1 MLKSLLISALSACL
15 AVWATLQYQQRVLDP
30 PRPSFED
37 TKIHTDDDGS
47 INEGDP
53 QLLQQQRQQQQQ
65 QQQQQEQQQE
75 HHSSN
80 DDISASIDLAQA
92 LGLGRVLLARG
103 EPEESALAFR
113 VAAAAAAGTSQ
124 NHHHA
129 EAKHGL
135 GLALGAAGRPDEA
148 LEACQ
153 EAERLDPEL
162 AVASAC
168 VGALLTESE
177 DIAGALKALRSAA
190 EKVEKGGATRAA
202 AEGGGIHGRLGAALL
217 AAGKVD
223 EAIPAL
229 VRALEGKA
237 RDHHAAYNLGV
248 AWQSKVR
255 WSWYSYSSNT
265 FLVSYTSR

>member
-30 PRPSFED
+30 PRPSPLASKD
-37 TKIHTDDDGS
+37 HTNLAAATDDGS
-47 INEGDP
+47 NSEADP
-53 QLLQQQRQQQQQ
+53 KLLKQQEAQQQD
-65 QQQQQEQQQE
+65 QQQEQQ
-75 HHSSN
+75 HSSS
-80 DDISASIDLAQA
+80 DVIPTSIDLAQA

-113 VAAAAAAGTSQ
+113 VAATAAAAAAAGTNQ
-124 NHHHA
+124 RYYHA

-135 GLALGAAGRPDEA
+135 GLALRAAGRPDEA
-148 LEACQ
+148 LEACR

-177 DIAGALKALRSAA
+177 DIVGALKALRSAA
-190 EKVEKGGATRAA
+190 EKVERGGASR
-202 AEGGGIHGRLGAALL
+202 EGGGIHGRLGAALL
-217 AAGKVD
+217 AAGEVD

-229 VRALEGKA
+229 VRALEGTE
-237 RDHHAAYNLGV
+237 DHHAAYNLGV
-248 AWQSKVR
+248 AWQSKVI
-255 WSWYSYSSNT
+255 WSW
-265 FLVSYTSR
+265 